1 MMRSG
6 MWTAVLAAVIALG
19 ATGAEAQS
27 AWPTGPVKLVVPLA
41 AGGSS
46 DIAARALAQ
55 GLSQKW
61 KQPVVV
67 ENRTG
72 GSTLIAAQ
80 YVLSQPAD
88 GYTLDV
94 FPTTHSINPGVRAS
108 MPFDT
113 MKDFAYPAMF
123 MDAPMAI
130 LASPKFAPNTL
141 PELIDEA
148 KKHPDQPLL
157 FASPGVASAG
167 HMGGALLESLTGI
180 KLQHVAYTGSATALP
195 DVLSGRVPL
204 FITPLTGLTQY
215 IDNGQ
220 LKLISVLG
228 ANRAKAYPNVPAASE
243 IVPGLVVR
251 AFTGIAVRAGTP
263 PDIVQKIADDTKSV
277 VNSPEYIQ
285 VSNSAGFIPWVTAPQ
300 ETNDIL
306 QHEVDQ
312 WKQIAA
318 NQNIHVN

>member
-1 MMRSG
+1 MKKPSL
-6 MWTAVLAAVIALG
+6 WSAICAAALAFAAVA
-19 ATGAEAQS
+19 AEAQ
-27 AWPTGPVKLVVPLA
+27 AADWPTGPVKLIVPLA

-55 GLSQKW
+55 GLSARW

-72 GSTLIAAQ
+72 GSTIIAAQ
-80 YVLSQPAD
+80 YVLGQPAD
-88 GYTLDV
+88 GYTIDV
-94 FPTTHSINPGVRAS
+94 FPTTHSINPGVRSS

-113 MKDFAYPAMF
+113 MKDFSYAAMF

-130 LASPKFAPNTL
+130 FANPKFPASSL
-141 PELIDEA
+141 QELIAEA
-148 KKHPDQPLL
+148 KKHPDQPIL

-167 HMGGALLESLTGI
+167 HMGGALLQSLTGI

-215 IDNGQ
+215 VDNGQ

-228 ANRAKAYPNVPAASE
+228 AARAKQYPNVAAASE

-251 AFTGIAVRAGTP
+251 AFTGIAVRAGTSP
-263 PDIVQKIADDTKSV
+263 EVIQKIADNTKAV
-277 VNSPEYIQ
+277 VNSPEYAQ
-285 VSNSAGFIPWVTAPQ
+285 VSNSAGFVPWVTSPK
-300 ETNDIL
+300 ETTDL
-306 QHEVDQ
+306 MQHEVDQ

-318 NQNIHVN
+318 K

>member
-1 MMRSG
+1 ME
-6 MWTAVLAAVIALG
+6 AACCRREPNGRI
-19 ATGAEAQS
+19 
-27 AWPTGPVKLVVPLA
+27 
-41 AGGSS
+41 
-46 DIAARALAQ
+46 DI
-55 GLSQKW
+55 
-61 KQPVVV
+61 
-67 ENRTG
+67 
-72 GSTLIAAQ
+72 IAAQ

-94 FPTTHSINPGVRAS
+94 FPTTHSINPGVRAR

-130 LASPKFAPNTL
+130 LANPKFGPNTL

-167 HMGGALLESLTGI
+167 HMGGALLESLAGI
-180 KLQHVAYTGSATALP
+180 KLQHVAYSGSATALP

-228 ANRAKAYPNVPAASE
+228 ANRAKAYPNVPTASE
-243 IVPGLVVR
+243 VVPGLVVR

-263 PDIVQKIADDTKSV
+263 QAIVQKIADDTQSV

-285 VSNSAGFIPWVTAPQ
+285 VSNSAGFLPWVIAPQ
-300 ETNDIL
+300 ETTHIL

-318 NQNIHVN
+318 KQNIHVN